1 MKNHVIAVVL
11 LVGSASPAAAQTAET
26 VRIRQEVV
34 DKQSAEQSAMREG
47 QMRVVGR
54 MKERMPVEMRTT
66 LGAPYSAEALI
77 ESTQT
82 LPDGNRINRK
92 VTTRVYRDG
101 DGRTRRDQIG
111 ESGAV
116 ESTFIVDPQTG
127 TNYVFE
133 QNMRET
139 MAGPETRIV
148 SRHDGPPDVVEFRG
162 NMAAFGGGDVMFEK
176 RVEPGDKAEAEAH
189 ARNEFMLQR
198 TVSDG
203 VTDGQVAHEDLG
215 TSTIEGVTA
224 TGTLTT
230 TTIPA
235 GAIGNLQPIK
245 VVSEEWFSP
254 ELKVLVLTKHS
265 DPRTGETVYRLVNIV
280 RAEPDASLFVVP
292 AEHNMRKSEIKSPE

>member
-1 MKNHVIAVVL
+1 MKNHAIALLL
-11 LVGSASPAAAQTAET
+11 LVGCASPAAAQTSET
-26 VRIRQEVV
+26 VRIKQDVS
-34 DKQSAEQSAMREG
+34 DKQSAEQAVVREG
-47 QMRVVGR
+47 QLRVVGR
-54 MKERMPVEMRTT
+54 MKERMPFEMRTT
-66 LGAPYSAEALI
+66 VGAPYSAEAVT

-82 LPDGNRINRK
+82 LSDGNRINHK
-92 VTTRVYRDG
+92 ATTRVYRDSE
-101 DGRTRRDQIG
+101 GRTRRDQIG

-133 QNMRET
+133 QNIRET
-139 MAGPETRIV
+139 MTGPETRIT
-148 SRHDGPPDVVEFRG
+148 SHHDGPPDIVQFKG
-162 NMAAFGGGDVMFEK
+162 NMAAFGGDVLFDK
-176 RVEPGDKAEAEAH
+176 RVEAGAKADAEAH
-189 ARNEFMLQR
+189 ARTEPFMLQR
-198 TVSDG
+198 IPAPG
-203 VTDGQVAHEDLG
+203 AGDGQVVREDLG
-215 TSTIEGVTA
+215 TTTIEGLTA

-292 AEHNMRKSEIKSPE
+292 AEKLRKSDIRSPE